1 MIWLSKSRSLS
12 PEHIITFPPD
22 HWNFNGEN
30 RLEVYV
36 KSDKVTAPKLVKKKG
51 DGEKIVFLTAY
62 DYFTAKQLDAAGVD
76 GLLVGDSLNM
86 VVYGHENTL
95 SLPLDQILYHT
106 EAVSRAAKR
115 ALVVGDMPFMSYQ
128 ASLSEAVWNA
138 GRFLKEAG
146 AHAVKLEG
154 GIEMIDVVM
163 RIVESGIPVMG
174 HIGLTPQSIFKF
186 GGYRVQ
192 GKEATEKNY
201 LFESAEALQEAGCFA
216 VVLEAVKSKIAEEI
230 TGRIDIPTIGIGAG
244 PGCDGQ
250 IMVINDL
257 MGMDEDFYAKFV
269 RRYFNLGQKIRE
281 VGEKYA
287 DDVRSGDYP
296 SKDESY

>member
-1 MIWLSKSRSLS
+1 M
-12 PEHIITFPPD
+12 
-22 HWNFNGEN
+22 
-30 RLEVYV
+30 
-36 KSDKVTAPKLVKKKG
+36 KSDKITAPKLVKKKG

-216 VVLEAVKSKIAEEI
+216 VVLEAVKSKIAKEI

>member
-1 MIWLSKSRSLS
+1 MK
-12 PEHIITFPPD
+12 T
-22 HWNFNGEN
+22 
-30 RLEVYV
+30 
-36 KSDKVTAPKLVKKKG
+36 DKVTVPGLIKKKA

-106 EAVSRAAKR
+106 EAVSRGARR
-115 ALVVGDMPFMSYQ
+115 AMVVGDMPFMSYQ
-128 ASLSEAVWNA
+128 PSLEEAVRNA

-192 GKEATEKNY
+192 GKEETERNY
-201 LFESAEALQEAGCFA
+201 LFESAEALQEAGCFSI
-216 VVLEAVKSKIAEEI
+216 VLEAVKSNIAEEI
-230 TGRIDIPTIGIGAG
+230 TKRIDVPTIGIGAG
-244 PGCDGQ
+244 PACDGQ

-281 VGEKYA
+281 VGEQYA
-287 DDVRSGDYP
+287 KDVRSGDYP